1 MINSL
6 SSHEGEPGV
15 TNDAD
20 GDDTMFAGLRPR
32 LQGIAY
38 RMLGSHEEAED
49 IVQDVWMRWREAAA
63 SAVDNS
69 EAWLVSV
76 TTRLAIDRL
85 RAAKVQRERY
95 VGIWLPEPLTPDSS
109 PSPEMMLEQVEN
121 ISIALLTVLER
132 LAPDAR
138 AAFLMREVFDTDYGE
153 IARTLGKSEAAC
165 RQLVRRAK
173 TQISEKR
180 KRFAVSPEAH
190 LRLVE
195 DFAGALQRGDF
206 MSMKS
211 LLEDN
216 AEFIGDGGGKVPSFS
231 APLKG
236 GERIAQLYFANSRR
250 YGRALRTQVSPI
262 NGEWGMLRFIGGVLE
277 SAQAFETDGVRIHRI
292 QAQRNPEKLV
302 WLDSRLS
309 GRPVSVPP
317 MQAAA

>member
-6 SSHEGEPGV
+6 SSHKGEPGG
-15 TNDAD
+15 TNGAD
-20 GDDTMFAGLRPR
+20 GKDTMFAGLRPR

-49 IVQDVWMRWREAAA
+49 IVQEAWMRWRETAA
-63 SAVDNS
+63 SAIDNS

-76 TTRLAIDRL
+76 TTRLAIDKL
-85 RAAKVQRERY
+85 RAVKIQREHH
-95 VGIWLPEPLTPDSS
+95 VGIWLPEPLSPESS
-109 PSPEMMLEQVEN
+109 PSPEMMLEQVED

-138 AAFLMREVFDTDYGE
+138 AAFLMREVFDMDYGE

-173 TQISEKR
+173 IQIAEKR

-195 DFAGALQRGDF
+195 DFAGALERGDF
-206 MSMKS
+206 LSMKS
-211 LLEDN
+211 LLVDQ
-216 AEFIGDGGGKVPSFS
+216 AEFVGDGGGNVPSFR

-236 GERIAQLYFANSRR
+236 GERIAQLDFASSRR
-250 YGRALRTQVSPI
+250 YGRALRTQVAPI
-262 NGEWGMLRFIGGVLE
+262 SGEWGMLRWMGGVPE
-277 SAQAFETDGVRIHRI
+277 PAPAFETDGVRIHRL
-292 QAQRNPEKLV
+292 QAQRDPEKLV
-302 WLDSRLS
+302 RLDSRLS
-309 GRPVSVPP
+309 RGPESVPP